1 MIALPAAY
9 FEMGNVNYEKI
20 WGGPTEF
27 LTLIKNAALICTDSF
42 HGTMFSINFQKNFFT
57 FCKSSDLEESSENSR
72 IYSALNIFG
81 LSNRV
86 VRNIEDIEL
95 SDLSIDYKKVNPI
108 LEEQRND
115 SVKYLMDMLFE
126 ITKG

>member
-1 MIALPAAY
+1 
-9 FEMGNVNYEKI
+9 
-20 WGGPTEF
+20 
-27 LTLIKNAALICTDSF
+27 
-42 HGTMFSINFQKNFFT
+42 MFSINFQKNFFT